1 LDVCLNQRI
10 ASHKVFAGLT
20 ARGKTSTGW
29 FFGFKL
35 HLVINDRGELLNV
48 LLTPGNVDDHK
59 PVPKPVVSLFGRVF
73 GDKGYISQALY

>member
-59 PVPKPVVSLFGRVF
+59 PVPKLVVSLFGKVI